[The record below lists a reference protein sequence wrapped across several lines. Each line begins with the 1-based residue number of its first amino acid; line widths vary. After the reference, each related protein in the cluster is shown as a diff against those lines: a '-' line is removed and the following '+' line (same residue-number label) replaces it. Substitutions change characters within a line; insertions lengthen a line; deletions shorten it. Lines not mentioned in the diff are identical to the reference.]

1 MPAPFSNMKESVY
14 NIINLNV
21 KLVEDFLTLD
31 ECKKIYQF
39 IHLNYYN
46 KYQQSHDVMSGNAF
60 LTVDQIT
67 DVIGDI
73 DKDLNLNLK
82 NKMQLAIDHY
92 SEEFN
97 ISKSVIDKSWILHQ
111 NKNSLLHHHTHLN
124 AEGKG
129 MLSGALWIHIPENS
143 SKLEFVHP
151 LEKHLDITN
160 KKPKLLFEPKVG
172 SFVIFPSYVL
182 HGGDSWN
189 QTTQRLVVSFSSHTG
204 EE

>member
-1 MPAPFSNMKESVY
+1 MKESNY
-14 NIINLNV
+14 NLINLNL
-21 KLVEDFLTLD
+21 KLIEDFITVED
-31 ECKKIYQF
+31 CNKIYKY

-46 KYQQSHDVMSGNAF
+46 NYQKSHDVISGNAF
-60 LTVDQIT
+60 ITIDQVT
-67 DVIGDI
+67 DVIGLLDS
-73 DKDLNLNLK
+73 DLQLGLK
-82 NKMQLAIDHY
+82 QKMQDACDQY

-97 ISKSVIDKSWILHQ
+97 ITKSLIDKSWVLHQ
-111 NKNSLLHHHTHLN
+111 NKNSVLHHHTHLN
-124 AEGKG
+124 AKGKG

-160 KKPKLLFEPKVG
+160 TKPKLLFEPKVG
-172 SFVIFPSYVL
+172 SFILFPSYLL

-189 QTTQRLVVSFSSHTG
+189 QTTQRLVISFSSHTG